1 MNHKNKNKNKN
12 KTRYHETNLTKHT
25 DGGVGFRVKRKS
37 CKDFSQNYP
46 NCQKTDIFFSHI
58 IEIFFF
64 SKSILK
70 KKKFSGCRSIELY
83 IQSCLSQKVV
93 WSCGLGVKFLMVC
106 HRCRSKLSLWVAY
119 LNIQTRLAGGSD
131 GRGLNF
137 VRALSLWWEII
148 HNLLTGETEPPQRS
162 LVSDINNQFRLLRE
176 LPQKKFPLL

>member
-1 MNHKNKNKNKN
+1 
-12 KTRYHETNLTKHT
+12 
-25 DGGVGFRVKRKS
+25 
-37 CKDFSQNYP
+37 
-46 NCQKTDIFFSHI
+46 
-58 IEIFFF
+58 
-64 SKSILK
+64 
-70 KKKFSGCRSIELY
+70 
-83 IQSCLSQKVV
+83 
-93 WSCGLGVKFLMVC
+93 MVC

-148 HNLLTGETEPPQRS
+148 HNLLTGETEPLQRS